1 MGGAG
6 LGASLC
12 AIVLAY
18 ISEPRNKSWTITV
31 NAITLSLAL
40 VLFSMSRNFWLSFF
54 LLVVL
59 GAALVGTLV
68 VTASNIQ
75 LLTPSRMRGR
85 VMSMY
90 NLSLL
95 GLAPLGSL
103 QAGGVAEVF
112 GARIA
117 LGYGGVLCMV
127 YFAGLFFVLPKVW
140 REKDDET
147 TREH

>member
-1 MGGAG
+1 MAYDVTMGTM
-6 LGASLC
+6 LQL
-12 AIVLAY
+12 
-18 ISEPRNKSWTITV
+18 ISNNE
-31 NAITLSLAL
+31 
-40 VLFSMSRNFWLSFF
+40 
-54 LLVVL
+54 
-59 GAALVGTLV
+59 
-68 VTASNIQ
+68 
-75 LLTPSRMRGR
+75 MRGR

-95 GLAPLGSL
+95 GWAPLGSL